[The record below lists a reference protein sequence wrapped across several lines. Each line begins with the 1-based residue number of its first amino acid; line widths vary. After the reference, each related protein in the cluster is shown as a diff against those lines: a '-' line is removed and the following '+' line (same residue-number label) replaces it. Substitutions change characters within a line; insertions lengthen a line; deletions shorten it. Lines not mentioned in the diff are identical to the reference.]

1 MSMDDHEEIAA
12 ALAVYQAREQA
23 QTRHLTVLVWFLV
36 VVVTISG
43 MIAGVSLRQDIRNEK
58 GPERTARILCQHVI
72 DQGMP
77 IPEECAEVLPDD

>member
-1 MSMDDHEEIAA
+1 MDDQSHEEIAA

-58 GPERTARILCQHVI
+58 GPERTARILCDSLVVR
-72 DQGMP
+72 DYP
-77 IPEECAEVLPDD
+77 VPAECAEVVDD

>member
-12 ALAVYQAREQA
+12 ALAVYQAKDQA
-23 QTRHLTVLVWFLV
+23 QTHRLTHLLWFLI

-58 GPERTARILCQHVI
+58 GPERTARIVCEAFTAMSV
-72 DQGMP
+72 P
-77 IPEECAEVLPDD
+77 PAPECSEVLDD